1 MPPARR
7 KLLSAPERSASV
19 LAAAARVFAAGG
31 YARTSI
37 DDIAAEAGI
46 TKLIV
51 YRHFASKQAL
61 YRAVIDQIAG
71 KLGAV
76 ERAPVNGTTYE
87 DLLAGVTRTLADTM
101 RVARQAPDAFRL
113 LIRDAQHEPEF
124 ADYAKEILARSV
136 PISAQALAGIADP
149 AIRRWT
155 AEVIATT
162 VDNAMLRWLE
172 LAPADRDDEMAPI
185 LARMLAG
192 IGGAALRP

>member
-1 MPPARR
+1 M
-7 KLLSAPERSASV
+7 
-19 LAAAARVFAAGG
+19 
-31 YARTSI
+31 
-37 DDIAAEAGI
+37 
-46 TKLIV
+46 
-51 YRHFASKQAL
+51 
-61 YRAVIDQIAG
+61 IDQIAG

-172 LAPADRDDEMAPI
+172 LG
-185 LARMLAG
+185 AG
-192 IGGAALRP
+192 RPG